1 MKKNIFSKYLFGALA
16 LGMMASCSN
25 ELPVD
30 DGKILP
36 NETTTYVRLSL
47 VGEGATTRADEEYE
61 NGTGDESAVNSI
73 LLTFFDAGRNYVGQ
87 APINVNE
94 DPKVVEVPGE
104 DNSVERFLTVVA
116 PVTLPENIN
125 YPKYVVAYVNPTSV
139 AGDLAVDKTEDIMR
153 VIRDRSTVS
162 HTGYRTMN
170 NSVYYNE
177 TSGYVRFATEV
188 DFATQF
194 FPTLEEAQEAKD
206 ATINITVERVEAK
219 VSVENQLSTID
230 VSAAPQLPNGN
241 DSEVKYALEFTPE
254 AWFVNATEKRT
265 FLLKN
270 YRNTRVNYLSGNAT
284 YPATDFGML
293 FKNLQEAFKANNT
306 GGSRWNEINKQDYL
320 RSFWA
325 IDPTYFIENTT
336 ADIYPDVSFD
346 VRYVWGGYT
355 INPGTETAPT
365 NDYPLLYR
373 SYTNVLNEWKAG
385 ASTPY
390 AKYVGDQKTR
400 QKTLEY
406 VLENTMSLNTLR
418 STDAMASICSLVI
431 VGNYKIKNLTTNQY
445 VFDGGTTTPDK
456 TRNFYVRHEA
466 GNNLSVMLND
476 NEAIDFFLERGGS
489 ALFVQQIDQNG
500 NPVEKTYV
508 PLRAAHVK
516 DGRYGVDYSN
526 FSLVYPK
533 ADITNGVKLSEQWR
547 TLSVKANGKIFIY
560 DAAMGDGAGGYKQ
573 ATQADLD
580 ARAATLYSTYGVVE
594 KFQGGK
600 AYFNVPIKHIWGANK
615 GGKFE
620 AQDVVLGDYGVVRN
634 HHYQFVINKITGL
647 GTGIGEV
654 DQPIVPPTENDQ
666 YYISTRLNILKWRLV
681 KQNVDL

>member
-25 ELPVD
+25 DLPVD

-47 VGEGATTRADEEYE
+47 VGEGTTTRADEEYE
-61 NGTGDESAVNSI
+61 NGTGDESAVKSI

-87 APINVNE
+87 TIINVNE
-94 DPKVVEVPGE
+94 NPDAVVVPGE
-104 DNSVERFLTVVA
+104 DNSVERFLTIVS

-125 YPKYVVAYVNPTSV
+125 YPKYVVAYVNPTS
-139 AGDLAVDKTEDIMR
+139 ASGDLAVDKTEDVMR

-177 TSGYVRFATEV
+177 ASGYVRFATEV
-188 DFATQF
+188 DFAKQF
-194 FPTLEEAQEAKD
+194 FNTLEEAKEAKD

-219 VSVENQLSTID
+219 VSLENELGDIT
-230 VSAAPQLPNGN
+230 VTAPEFPNGN
-241 DSEVKYALEFTPE
+241 DSEVKYALEFVPE

-270 YRNTRVNYLSGNAT
+270 YRNTRVNYLTGNAT
-284 YPATDFGML
+284 YPSTDYGMP
-293 FKNLQEAFKANNT
+293 FANLQEAFKNNNKD
-306 GGSRWNEINKQDYL
+306 GNRWTEVNNQDFL

-325 IDPTYFIENTT
+325 IDPTYFVENTT
-336 ADIYPDVSFD
+336 ADLYPDVSFD
-346 VRYVWGGYT
+346 VRYVWGGKT
-355 INPGTETAPT
+355 VNPGSDTAPT
-365 NDYPLLYR
+365 NIYPLLYR
-373 SYTNVLNEWKAG
+373 SYTNVLEEWKAG
-385 ASTPY
+385 TSTSY
-390 AKYVGDQKTR
+390 AKYKGGQKTH
-400 QKTLEY
+400 EY
-406 VLENTMSLNTLR
+406 ILENTMSLNTLN
-418 STDAMASICSLVI
+418 STDAMASMSSLVI
-431 VGNYKIKNLTTNQY
+431 VGSYRIKNLTSNDY
-445 VFDGGTTTPDK
+445 VFDGATTTPDK
-456 TRNFYVRHEA
+456 TKSFYVRHDA

-489 ALFVQQIDQNG
+489 ALFVQQIDQEG
-500 NPVEKTYV
+500 NPVKDTYV

-516 DGRYGVDYSN
+516 DGRYGVAYSD

-533 ADITNGVKLSEQWR
+533 ATITNGVKLSEQWR

-560 DAAMGDGAGGYKQ
+560 DAAMNDGAGGYKQ

-600 AYFNVPIKHIWGANK
+600 AYFNIPIKHIWGASK
-615 GGKFE
+615 TGKFE
-620 AQDVVLGDYGVVRN
+620 AKNVVLGDYGVVRN
-634 HHYQFVINKITGL
+634 HHYSFFINKITGL
-647 GTGIGEV
+647 GVGIGEIE
-654 DQPIVPPTENDQ
+654 QPIVPPTENDQ
-666 YYISTRLNILKWRLV
+666 YYISARLNILKWRLV